1 MTDLYIKTPTQ
12 ADNRSED
19 KYWKTKITMPEIL
32 ATDPRYKAFAVPQM
46 FQEAG

>member
-1 MTDLYIKTPTQ
+1 
-12 ADNRSED
+12 
-19 KYWKTKITMPEIL
+19 MPEIL